1 MNDMFDRAVQFN
13 QDINQI
19 TFITDSL
26 TEKWNEM
33 SKDDV
38 ASKLSTNI
46 INHFSA

>member
-1 MNDMFDRAVQFN
+1 MFYKEGFFN
-13 QDINQI
+13 QDINKI